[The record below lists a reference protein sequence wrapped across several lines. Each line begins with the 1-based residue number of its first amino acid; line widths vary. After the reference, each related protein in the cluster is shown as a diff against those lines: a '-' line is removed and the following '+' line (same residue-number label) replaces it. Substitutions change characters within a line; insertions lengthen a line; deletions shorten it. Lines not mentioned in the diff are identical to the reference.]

1 MTQALPVRFSYCLI
15 ACLGL
20 LISQSSYAQ
29 GARWFQVELLVFSHE
44 GASDGEQFE
53 PTPLLSYP
61 GASRFLIEPQ
71 RVKANMQTAYPY
83 SVIDEFGR
91 QFLTESAPSGSASDI
106 PRRQNTQEADPDTA
120 LTPPANARPLL
131 PTPFIA
137 LPAAQREFNGKAA
150 YMQRSGRYQT
160 LFHQSWAQPVLG
172 KGSALPLI
180 LDRSGDTGQWSRLQ
194 GSVTLHL
201 SRYLHLET
209 NLWLNTSGDY
219 LPGEWRMPAPPL
231 GPPSL
236 IVETLPEETSEGF
249 GEQWVA
255 STDADGEP
263 ELGAEESLGPLY
275 PYRHAVLLQQKRR
288 MRSTEVHYIDHPKL
302 GVVIKITPLTEED
315 LEIMASDEVASGF
328 VLNTPAAGN

>member
-1 MTQALPVRFSYCLI
+1 M
-15 ACLGL
+15 
-20 LISQSSYAQ
+20 
-29 GARWFQVELLVFSHE
+29 
-44 GASDGEQFE
+44 
-53 PTPLLSYP
+53 
-61 GASRFLIEPQ
+61 
-71 RVKANMQTAYPY
+71 
-83 SVIDEFGR
+83 
-91 QFLTESAPSGSASDI
+91 
-106 PRRQNTQEADPDTA
+106 
-120 LTPPANARPLL
+120 L

-160 LFHQSWAQPVLG
+160 LFHQSWAQPVLR
-172 KGSALPLI
+172 KGSALPFI

-236 IVETLPEETSEGF
+236 IVERCRRETSEGF
-249 GEQWVA
+249 GEQWEA
-255 STDADGEP
+255 STEAEWHEP
-263 ELGAEESLGPLY
+263 ELGAEESWGPLY

-302 GVVIKITPLTEED
+302 GVVIKLTPLTEED
-315 LEIMASDEVASGF
+315 LEIMAQDEAASRL
-328 VLNTPAAGN
+328 VLNIRGGQLAQ